1 MPSLRDGRHPCSVA
15 LGPAERTQ
23 ANVGTVQVVEMLRG
37 NAALPWE
44 GALSTQHAH
53 QLGVLKG
60 PVMQLLQ
67 RDAAARPPL
76 RAFHSACSSLFSS
89 SPALVA

>member
-1 MPSLRDGRHPCSVA
+1 MGLVEHTHSGIA
-15 LGPAERTQ
+15 
-23 ANVGTVQVVEMLRG
+23 TVQVVEMLKG

-44 GALSTQHAH
+44 GALSTQHAQ
-53 QLGVLKG
+53 QLGALKG

-76 RAFHSACSSLFSS
+76 RAVHSDCSSLFSS
-89 SPALVA
+89 SPAPLT